1 MKKPI
6 LRLTVIAL
14 VAMTTSACLHG
25 GGAPGVE
32 PDSPKRLDYA
42 IAIHG
47 GARAVSPNAS
57 EEFQETYREA
67 LAEALA
73 VGRDL
78 LEGGASALD
87 AVEATVAHMED
98 NPLFNAGRGG
108 VFSNVGL
115 VELDASI
122 MDGATLDAGAVASA
136 LTPKNPIKAAR
147 KVMTDT
153 RHVML
158 SGIGADEFIGNS
170 GLEQVAQDYFHTE
183 RRRNAWQR
191 ALEREQSSLTTDQPD
206 VDWGT
211 VGAVA
216 LDRQGNLAAA
226 TSTGGLTNK
235 MHGRIGDS
243 PIIGAGTYANN
254 ATCAVSCT
262 GQGELFIRNAV
273 AHRISARMEYTNDSL
288 QDAMTDVFTRTL
300 PEGSGGAIAVDRY
313 GTIVMDF
320 NTPGMSRGAADSTG
334 RFGVFLWGDGE
345 E

>member
-1 MKKPI
+1 MRKI
-6 LRLTVIAL
+6 CFVAL
-14 VAMTTSACLHG
+14 VALAPLALTACIHGNATTSDTNP
-25 GGAPGVE
+25 APE
-32 PDSPKRLDYA
+32 RLEFA

-57 EEFQETYREA
+57 QEFQDTYREA

-78 LEGGASALD
+78 LAEGGTALD
-87 AVEATVAHMED
+87 AVEVTVAHMED

-122 MDGATLDAGAVASA
+122 MDGATLDAGAVASV

-147 KVMTDT
+147 KVMEET

-158 SGIGADEFIGNS
+158 SGIGGDEFIGNI
-170 GLEQVAQDYFHTE
+170 GLEQVDQDYFHTD

-191 ALEREQSSLTTDQPD
+191 ALEREQSNLINDEPD

-216 LDRQGNLAAA
+216 LDRHGNLAAA

-254 ATCAVSCT
+254 ETCAVSCT

-273 AHRISARMEYTNDSL
+273 AHRVSARMEYTNDTL
-288 QDAMTDVFTRTL
+288 QEAMTDVFTKTL
-300 PEGSGGAIAVDRY
+300 PEASGGAIAVDRH

-334 RFGVFLWGDGE
+334 RFDVFLWPEGFE
-345 E
+345 